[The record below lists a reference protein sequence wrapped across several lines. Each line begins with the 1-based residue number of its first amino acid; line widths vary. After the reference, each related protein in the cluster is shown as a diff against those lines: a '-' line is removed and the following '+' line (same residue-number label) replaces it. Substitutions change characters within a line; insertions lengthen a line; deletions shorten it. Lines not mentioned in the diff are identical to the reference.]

1 MPRRF
6 GVTIDCTDPLTLAA
20 FWCEVLDYQEDP
32 APEGYESWADYD
44 AANGV
49 SEDDASAGATIV
61 DPTGVG
67 SRIYFQRVPET
78 KAGKNR
84 VHLDVTVSES
94 RQWEE
99 VRAAA
104 DRVAA
109 AGGRILRASDDPNDR
124 FIVVADPEGNEF
136 CLVL

>member
-109 AGGRILRASDDPNDR
+109 AGGRILRASHDPNDR